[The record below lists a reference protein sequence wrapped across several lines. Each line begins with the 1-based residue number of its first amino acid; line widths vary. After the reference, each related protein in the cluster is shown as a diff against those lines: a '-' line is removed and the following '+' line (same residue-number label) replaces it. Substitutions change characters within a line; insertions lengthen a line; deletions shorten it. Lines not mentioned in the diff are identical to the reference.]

1 MSAGFKQILPPSLRF
16 GVPKPTENVYYF
28 KGSIK
33 KMVAYNRKL
42 TQAEIT
48 AIVAAMKA

>member
-1 MSAGFKQILPPSLRF
+1 MSTGFIQVIPYGLRLAI
-16 GVPKPTENVYYF
+16 PKPTGNVYYF

-42 TQAEIT
+42 TQEEVA
-48 AIVAAMKA
+48 AVVAAMKA

>member
-1 MSAGFKQILPPSLRF
+1 MSAGLLQILPPALRLAM
-16 GVPKPTENVYYF
+16 PKPPENVYYF

-42 TQAEIT
+42 TQEEVA
-48 AIVAAMKA
+48 AVVAAMLA